1 MAKTGVKK
9 DNKTLDIKTVCE
21 CCHCLGS
28 TPLHPQVSLINLEK
42 PELEE
47 DAVKFEF
54 YAILLIEDCPDGC
67 CCCGRKYYDYSVA
80 TMVFLTPG
88 EIFRMSKEDT
98 LPPKGWLL
106 AFHPDLLFRTSLKN
120 HIKNYTFFSYHK
132 EEALHLSR
140 RETSTVTCL
149 LEHIEEELHHPI
161 DAHTGTILSRHIELL
176 LDYCTRF
183 YERQFITREN
193 KNKLLLA
200 RLDRMFD
207 EYLDSGRLSAG
218 GLPVL
223 AQCAAALNL
232 SAAYFSDLLKFETGK
247 SLEEYFEFR
256 RLDTAR
262 RLLSEG
268 MHTPAAVAR
277 LLGYPNVQCFSL
289 IFKRVVG
296 VPPGEFRY
304 SRN

>member
-28 TPLHPQVSLINLEK
+28 KKLHPQVSLINLEK

-132 EEALHLSR
+132 EEALHLSQ

>member
-1 MAKTGVKK
+1 M
-9 DNKTLDIKTVCE
+9 
-21 CCHCLGS
+21 
-28 TPLHPQVSLINLEK
+28 SLINLEK

-268 MHTPAAVAR
+268 MHTPAEVAR

>member
-1 MAKTGVKK
+1 M
-9 DNKTLDIKTVCE
+9 DIKTVCE
-21 CCHCLGS
+21 CCHCLGCK
-28 TPLHPQVSLINLEK
+28 TLHPQVSLINLEK

-268 MHTPAAVAR
+268 MHTPAEVAR

>member
-21 CCHCLGS
+21 WCHCLGS
-28 TPLHPQVSLINLEK
+28 KTLHPQVSLINLEK

>member
-1 MAKTGVKK
+1 MARTGVKK

-21 CCHCLGS
+21 CCHCLGCK
-28 TPLHPQVSLINLEK
+28 TLHPQVSLINLEK

-268 MHTPAAVAR
+268 MHTPAEVAR

>member
-1 MAKTGVKK
+1 M
-9 DNKTLDIKTVCE
+9 CE

-28 TPLHPQVSLINLEK
+28 KTLHPQVSLINLEK

-268 MHTPAAVAR
+268 MHTPAKVAR

>member
-28 TPLHPQVSLINLEK
+28 KTLHPQVSLINLEK

-161 DAHTGTILSRHIELL
+161 DAHTGTCLL
-176 LDYCTRF
+176 YTSPSPR
-183 YERQFITREN
+183 
-193 KNKLLLA
+193 
-200 RLDRMFD
+200 
-207 EYLDSGRLSAG
+207 DS
-218 GLPVL
+218 
-223 AQCAAALNL
+223 
-232 SAAYFSDLLKFETGK
+232 
-247 SLEEYFEFR
+247 
-256 RLDTAR
+256 
-262 RLLSEG
+262 
-268 MHTPAAVAR
+268 
-277 LLGYPNVQCFSL
+277 
-289 IFKRVVG
+289 
-296 VPPGEFRY
+296 
-304 SRN
+304 

>member
-1 MAKTGVKK
+1 MDGMQK

-21 CCHCLGS
+21 CCHCLGCK
-28 TPLHPQVSLINLEK
+28 TQHPQVSLINLEK

-88 EIFRMSKEDT
+88 EIFRMSKGDT

-207 EYLDSGRLSAG
+207 EYLDSGRFSAG
-218 GLPVL
+218 DLSVL
-223 AQCAAALNL
+223 VQCAAALNL

-247 SLEEYFEFR
+247 SLEEYFEFK

-268 MHTPAAVAR
+268 MHTPAEVAR

-289 IFKRVVG
+289 IFKKVVG
-296 VPPGEFRY
+296 VPPGEFRH

>member
-28 TPLHPQVSLINLEK
+28 KTLHPQVSLINLEK

-218 GLPVL
+218 GLPGAVCR
-223 AQCAAALNL
+223 CAESVCGL
-232 SAAYFSDLLKFETGK
+232 F
-247 SLEEYFEFR
+247 FR
-256 RLDTAR
+256 LVEVRDR
-262 RLLSEG
+262 
-268 MHTPAAVAR
+268 
-277 LLGYPNVQCFSL
+277 
-289 IFKRVVG
+289 
-296 VPPGEFRY
+296 
-304 SRN
+304 

>member
-1 MAKTGVKK
+1 M
-9 DNKTLDIKTVCE
+9 CE

-28 TPLHPQVSLINLEK
+28 KTLHPQVSLINLEK

-289 IFKRVVG
+289 IFKKVVG

>member
-21 CCHCLGS
+21 CCHCLGCK
-28 TPLHPQVSLINLEK
+28 TLHPQVSLINLEK

-223 AQCAAALNL
+223 AQCAAVLNL

-268 MHTPAAVAR
+268 MHTPAKVAR

>member
-1 MAKTGVKK
+1 MLSLFGQQDAA
-9 DNKTLDIKTVCE
+9 
-21 CCHCLGS
+21 S
-28 TPLHPQVSLINLEK
+28 QVSLINLEK

-268 MHTPAAVAR
+268 MHTPAEVAR

>member
-1 MAKTGVKK
+1 MGSKT
-9 DNKTLDIKTVCE
+9 
-21 CCHCLGS
+21 
-28 TPLHPQVSLINLEK
+28 LHPQVSLINLEK

-268 MHTPAAVAR
+268 MHTPAEVAR

>member
-1 MAKTGVKK
+1 M
-9 DNKTLDIKTVCE
+9 CE

-28 TPLHPQVSLINLEK
+28 KTLHPQVSLINLEK

-232 SAAYFSDLLKFETGK
+232 SAAYFSDLLNFETGK

-268 MHTPAAVAR
+268 MHTPASVAR

>member
-28 TPLHPQVSLINLEK
+28 KTLHPQVSLINLEK

-277 LLGYPNVQCFSL
+277 LRGYPNVQCFSL

>member
-21 CCHCLGS
+21 CCHCLGCK
-28 TPLHPQVSLINLEK
+28 TLHPQVSLINLEK

-268 MHTPAAVAR
+268 MHTPAEVAR